1 MARSRMIKPEFWDD
15 EKLATQT
22 SRDARLTFIGLWNHS
37 DDYGTVKGNTVW
49 LKNHIFPYED
59 SLSIQVFKKWLTE
72 LEKGRWIIPFH
83 DKDEKYY
90 YIRNFNKHQTIN
102 RPSKQRNPV
111 PPDRLNED
119 SLSIQGALID
129 ETETETETETEY
141 IPDSFFKFSQ
151 KFYAYLQSEYP
162 EKKIDLSNG
171 KIKKGADAVR
181 LLVEKDGFDLDKDIR
196 PALMWAL
203 KDDFWQAQV
212 NSLAELR
219 KKKSGAENHKFY
231 NLYQIFKAESKDQ
244 RKVNLEW

>member
-37 DDYGTVKGNTVW
+37 DDYGVVKGNPVW

-72 LEKGRWIIPFH
+72 LEKGRWILPFE
-83 DKDEKYY
+83 DNGEMFY
-90 YIRNFNKHQTIN
+90 YIRNFKRHQTIN

-111 PPDRLNED
+111 PPDTLNED
-119 SLSIQGALID
+119 SVRTHAQLMD
-129 ETETETETETEY
+129 ETETETETET
-141 IPDSFFKFSQ
+141 IPESFLKFSH
-151 KFYAYLQSEYP
+151 KFYEHVQEAYP
-162 EKKIDLSNG
+162 EKKINLKNG
-171 KIKKGADAVR
+171 KVKKGAETVR
-181 LLVEKDGFDLDKDIR
+181 KLVEIDGFDLDKDIR
-196 PALMWAL
+196 PALAWAL

-231 NLYQIFKAESKDQ
+231 NLYQRFKAESRPKEDI
-244 RKVNLEW
+244 VW